1 MYTRTRSR
9 VITAVTYGP
18 LLRTDMGTHLEDI
31 VPFLGAKILTVC
43 HCPVVLQWTFEERNE
58 AIVFRVRS
66 GCAGQQ
72 AKSGNS

>member
-1 MYTRTRSR
+1 MYTRSR

-18 LLRTDMGTHLEDI
+18 LLISDMGTHLEDI

-43 HCPVVLQWTFEERNE
+43 HCPVVLQWTFEERNG
-58 AIVFRVRS
+58 AIVFRVRRS
-66 GCAGQQ
+66 CAGQQQ